1 MNLTGNNILGNNILG
16 INKGFN
22 KGLDKAIDKAIE
34 MDIEQGKKQ
43 GIIQDIGQYN
53 SRRGLMKVGT
63 PNGQEWSGKIV
74 LPLNPSI
81 EP

>member
-1 MNLTGNNILGNNILG
+1 MNLTGNNILGN
-16 INKGFN
+16 NKGFN
-22 KGLDKAIDKAIE
+22 KGLDKAIDKAIDKGIE
-34 MDIEQGKKQ
+34 MDIEQGNKL

-74 LPLNPSI
+74 LPLNGPSI